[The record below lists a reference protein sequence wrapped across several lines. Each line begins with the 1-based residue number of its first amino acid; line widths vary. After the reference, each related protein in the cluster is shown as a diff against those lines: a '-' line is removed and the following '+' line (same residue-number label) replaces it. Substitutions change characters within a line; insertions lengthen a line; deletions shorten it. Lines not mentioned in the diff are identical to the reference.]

1 MYDLKSH
8 SLMITVAEQ
17 ASNLCVYRL
26 GPDETENDHDVIQT
40 RVKSHELLAL
50 DYAVLNEQLVDL
62 MEFCDIARKRDSYAQ
77 VPGVCTYYLGAPPP
91 IGPVIIFGCEAAD
104 AIYHYL
110 AREFEK
116 LHTTRKH
123 LVPSDFV
130 CMKMVTRLKELRK
143 ADPAKAR
150 TNHVDITWMRELYL
164 AAKEAEQSESR
175 R

>member
-26 GPDETENDHDVIQT
+26 GPDETESDHYVIQT
-40 RVKSHELLAL
+40 HVKSHDLLAL
-50 DYAVLNEQLVDL
+50 DYAVSNEQLVDL
-62 MEFCDIARKRDSYAQ
+62 MEFCDSARKRDSYAQ
-77 VPGVCTYYLGAPPP
+77 VKSTFTYYLGDMFTSPAF
-91 IGPVIIFGCEAAD
+91 VFDCEAAD
-104 AIYHYL
+104 AIYRHL

-116 LHTTRKH
+116 LRVARKNI
-123 LVPSDFV
+123 VPSDFV

-164 AAKEAEQSESR
+164 AAKEAEKSESR